1 MVLGE
6 LVDRYWVVMDR
17 VVEAKMDVGQIQG
30 HQVGREKDVGKKA
43 EQPCFLF
50 NWQAMNLH
58 IKRC

>member
-1 MVLGE
+1 
-6 LVDRYWVVMDR
+6 MDR

-30 HQVGREKDVGKKA
+30 HQVGREKDVGKEA